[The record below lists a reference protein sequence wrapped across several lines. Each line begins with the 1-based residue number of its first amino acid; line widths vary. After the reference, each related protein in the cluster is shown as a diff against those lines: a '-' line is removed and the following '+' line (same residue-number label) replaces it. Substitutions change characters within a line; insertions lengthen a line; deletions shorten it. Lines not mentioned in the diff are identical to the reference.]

1 MLRFRLPNVRNE
13 RLTAMRLSAFIRSHM
28 PEILSAWTAFAKK
41 AAPETGNMSD
51 LALTDHAQAI
61 LIAIALD
68 IETHQSKQQQFEKSQ
83 GEELDIDDES
93 AAAIHGRLRHA
104 SNFSLLQLSSEFRAL
119 RATVL
124 RLWLPHLQKMTEAT
138 ADEMVRFNE
147 AIDQALAESIV
158 TYSAR
163 AERTRDLFLAVLGH
177 DLRGPLAT
185 ITLAADLLARPGID
199 AEQVASLAHRTKRC
213 AKLMGAM
220 VTDLLGYT
228 RVQLG
233 AGMPTSC
240 ATTDVREVCQA
251 AMNDAQAMYPHC
263 TIAYHHSGNATGLF
277 DAIRLQQLVT
287 NLLINAAQHSDREKP
302 ITLTLTGSHDAI
314 TIAVANMGQVI
325 PAESLETIFQ
335 PLVQLEP
342 EHDEDGPSKTSLG
355 LGLFIVQETAV
366 AHGGTIAVM
375 STAAEGTVFSAT
387 FPRLA

>member
-1 MLRFRLPNVRNE
+1 
-13 RLTAMRLSAFIRSHM
+13 MRLSTFIRSDM
-28 PEILSAWTAFAKK
+28 PAILAAWTAFAKK
-41 AAPETGNMSD
+41 AAPETGKMSD

-61 LIAIALD
+61 LIAVALD
-68 IETHQSKQQQFEKSQ
+68 METRQSQQQQFEKSQ
-83 GEELDIDDES
+83 VDEVAIDVDS

-124 RLWLPHLQKMTEAT
+124 RLWLPRVQQMTAAT
-138 ADEMVRFNE
+138 VDDMVRFNE

-158 TYSAR
+158 TYSLR
-163 AERTRDLFLAVLGH
+163 SERTRDLFLAVLGH

-185 ITLAADLLARPGID
+185 ISLAADLLARPGVD
-199 AEQVASLAHRTKRC
+199 AGQVATLAHRAKRS

-233 AGMPTSC
+233 AGMPTNC
-240 ATTDVREVCQA
+240 AMTDVQPVCQA
-251 AMNDAQAMYPHC
+251 AMTDARAMYPHSSI
-263 TIAYHHSGNATGLF
+263 TYQASGNVTGWF

-287 NLLINAAQHSDREKP
+287 NLLINAAQHSDKGKP
-302 ITLTLTGSHDAI
+302 VTLTLAGSSEAI
-314 TIAVANMGQVI
+314 TISVANAGPVI

-342 EHDEDGPSKTSLG
+342 DIDEEGPSKTSLG
-355 LGLFIVQETAV
+355 LGLFIVHETAV
-366 AHGGTIAVM
+366 AHGGTIAVT
-375 STAAEGTVFSAT
+375 STATDGTVFTAT
-387 FPRLA
+387 FPRRASS

>member
-1 MLRFRLPNVRNE
+1 
-13 RLTAMRLSAFIRSHM
+13 MRLSAFIRSHM
-28 PEILSAWTAFAKK
+28 PEILAAWTAFAKK

-68 IETHQSKQQQFEKSQ
+68 IETHQSKQQQFDKSQ
-83 GEELDIDDES
+83 GEEPVVVDAES

-124 RLWLPHLQKMTEAT
+124 RLWLPRVEQMTAAT
-138 ADEMVRFNE
+138 TDEMVRFNE

-177 DLRGPLAT
+177 DLRGPLAS
-185 ITLAADLLARPGID
+185 IALAAELLARPEVDPGQI
-199 AEQVASLAHRTKRC
+199 ATLAHRAKRC

-240 ATTDVREVCQA
+240 AATDVKEVCQA
-251 AMNDAQAMYPHC
+251 AMNDAHAMYPHC
-263 TIAYHHSGNATGLF
+263 TIAFHPSGNVTGLF

-287 NLLINAAQHSDREKP
+287 NLLINAAQHSDQGKAVSM
-302 ITLTLTGSHDAI
+302 TLAGTDQAI
-314 TIAVANMGQVI
+314 TIAVANAGPVI

-342 EHDEDGPSKTSLG
+342 ESDEDGPSKTSLG

-366 AHGGTIAVM
+366 AHGGTIAVT
-375 STAAEGTVFSAT
+375 SDEAEGTVFTAT